1 MLIYEDDNT
10 PRQVV
15 KQSGKYVLTPSIS
28 GRMAVWPTQSKIS
41 MKVLQS
47 ASRAFSGQFRWS
59 TPLLLSL
66 LLSTNTAFSQK
77 AADESELWYC
87 PPHLASLKRQI
98 ENQYKNENFDTVV
111 ALCTKA
117 IAVSPKETLFYAK
130 RADAYLILDKL
141 ELAKADFTTAAKLK
155 PTIGWP
161 LIARGRIY
169 DSQGK
174 DDLALADYNRGIALG
189 CLSGYKDQARILER
203 AGKLEQASASLTKLM
218 PTIRPLERIPYLF
231 QRAKI
236 YEKLGKG
243 GLAKADK
250 KLADDLV
257 DKSGGQNAD
266 RYSR

>member
-1 MLIYEDDNT
+1 MT
-10 PRQVV
+10 
-15 KQSGKYVLTPSIS
+15 
-28 GRMAVWPTQSKIS
+28 VWPTQSKIS

-59 TPLLLSL
+59 IPLLLSL
-66 LLSTNTAFSQK
+66 LLGTNTAFSQK

-98 ENQYKNENFDTVV
+98 DNQYKNENFDTVV

-117 IAVSPKETLFYAK
+117 IAVSPKVALFYAR

-155 PTIGWP
+155 PKIGWP
-161 LIARGRIY
+161 LVARGRIY

-174 DDLALADYNRGIALG
+174 DELALADYNRGIELG
-189 CLSGYKDQARILER
+189 CLVGYKDQARVLER
-203 AGKLEQASASLTKLM
+203 NGKPEQALVSLNKLM
-218 PTIRPLERIPYLF
+218 PTIGPLERIPYLF
-231 QRAKI
+231 QRAQI
-236 YEKLGKG
+236 YEKLGKTE
-243 GLAKADK
+243 LAKADK
-250 KLADDLV
+250 KLANDLV

-266 RYSR
+266 HYSR